1 MRKLIFFTFIPNF
14 LFANCAKIYLVT
26 LLYVFCLFVLQAS
39 TETEHAKVKA
49 LETKLKEE
57 EAKITKLSKELE
69 TWKVCHI

>member
-1 MRKLIFFTFIPNF
+1 MTYLLTRFVWF
-14 LFANCAKIYLVT
+14 LF
-26 LLYVFCLFVLQAS
+26 LFVLQAS

-69 TWKVCHI
+69 TWKVCHL